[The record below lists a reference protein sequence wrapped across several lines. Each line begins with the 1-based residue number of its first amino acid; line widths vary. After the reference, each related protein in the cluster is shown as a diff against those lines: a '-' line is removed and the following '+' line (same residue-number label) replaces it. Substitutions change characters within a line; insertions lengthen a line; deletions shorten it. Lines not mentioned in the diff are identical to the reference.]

1 METGDFEGNRE
12 RVAGYPLRGT
22 PALPSRAQ
30 RQFTHRK
37 FQKGGFRGVAKARKT
52 VVAVKDETR
61 LDKLKKLEKMIADQM
76 DACASDPEGTRY
88 LPQLAKQYRETLKE
102 IEEIEGVKEENDEI
116 GELLSARQA
125 DGKSKPVRQ
134 NRS

>member
-1 METGDFEGNRE
+1 M
-12 RVAGYPLRGT
+12 
-22 PALPSRAQ
+22 
-30 RQFTHRK
+30 
-37 FQKGGFRGVAKARKT
+37 AKAKKT
-52 VVAVKDETR
+52 ASTARDGTR
-61 LDKLKKLEKMIADQM
+61 LDKLKNLENMIADQI
-76 DACASDPEGTRY
+76 DACAADQEGIRY

-116 GELLSARQA
+116 GELLSVRQA